1 VICTFYE
8 YLNFRDVEAASQT
21 CRSWYAAF
29 INKSKIHNNVEFVIH
44 RNHSQ
49 ALAALSR
56 YPSRCKRITIEDFGL
71 DTTETEWEQVLDCW
85 KLFSDHVN
93 HLRFYKCKI
102 TERQIESF
110 LCSCI
115 SLVSLTVDCCDCADS
130 DTDSDCD
137 LINLVGVTHLE
148 IKDTDNEY
156 SPYSTDKS
164 LIKLTNFMTN
174 LVHLSLSLT
183 GGDSVPE
190 YDLHSQM
197 LPRPEYNI
205 VRRIVEP
212 KFATIVS
219 ISVDQNCISRDQ
231 LVCLLKVPD
240 LRLTS
245 LNLLTV
251 TGFVDGAVINAIATH
266 QTEIVHLFINI
277 CYISTEHFDLLC
289 RHLEKLVMFHF
300 YGTLSDSC
308 WLESLMYFKE
318 LRTLIIKN
326 FDLHD
331 FSNFPEPTILQGL
344 LDKPRD
350 IQLTNLDID
359 FGFLDDLSQP
369 TLNIAKMCLRF
380 VASRLLKLTFLR
392 LSLCPLDENLFREIT
407 TNLMSLVVLRVE
419 NCNISDDALTGLKN
433 IEIDAS
439 RPPLRHLKRL
449 TELDL
454 SYNEVTDISLESA
467 FTSCSLKKLSL
478 RGCSQITDC
487 GLVNLAA
494 QPESFKR
501 SIEELN
507 LSGSYK
513 VTDWGLSKL
522 LPELKR
528 LRVLNLKGCREVT
541 SKTLETVK
549 TYCPKRRYLGM
560 SNLSDYML
568 DKPNLLDALL
578 LLKLDSYLDDDY
590 NSDYSDGNS
599 WNSGDS

>member
-1 VICTFYE
+1 
-8 YLNFRDVEAASQT
+8 
-21 CRSWYAAF
+21 
-29 INKSKIHNNVEFVIH
+29 
-44 RNHSQ
+44 
-49 ALAALSR
+49 
-56 YPSRCKRITIEDFGL
+56 DFGL

-115 SLVSLTVDCCDCADS
+115 SLVSLTVDCCDRVDS

-137 LINLVGVTHLE
+137 LINLVSVTHLE

-190 YDLHSQM
+190 YDVEGRL
-197 LPRPEYNI
+197 LPRPKYNL

-219 ISVDQNCISRDQ
+219 LCVDQNCISKDQ

-245 LNLLTV
+245 LNLYQYGL
-251 TGFVDGAVINAIATH
+251 VDDAVINAIATH

-277 CYISTEHFDLLC
+277 C
-289 RHLEKLVMFHF
+289 
-300 YGTLSDSC
+300 
-308 WLESLMYFKE
+308 
-318 LRTLIIKN
+318 
-326 FDLHD
+326 
-331 FSNFPEPTILQGL
+331 NFPEPTILQRL

-350 IQLTNLDID
+350 IQLTHLDID

-407 TNLMSLVVLRVE
+407 TKLINLVVLRVE
-419 NCNISDDALTGLKN
+419 NCDISDDALTGLKN

-454 SYNEVTDISLESA
+454 SNCFKVTDVSLESA

-478 RGCSQITDC
+478 RNCSQITDC

-507 LSGSYK
+507 LSGCYK

-528 LRVLNLKGCREVT
+528 LRVLNLKGCHEVT

-549 TYCPKRRYLGM
+549 TYCPKLRYLAE
-560 SNLSDYML
+560 LPDYVSPL
-568 DKPNLLDALL
+568 QII
-578 LLKLDSYLDDDY
+578 DDPLIVE
-590 NSDYSDGNS
+590 SLGKAIVE
-599 WNSGDS
+599 

>member
-1 VICTFYE
+1 MEESMET
-8 YLNFRDVEAASQT
+8 
-21 CRSWYAAF
+21 
-29 INKSKIHNNVEFVIH
+29 
-44 RNHSQ
+44 
-49 ALAALSR
+49 
-56 YPSRCKRITIEDFGL
+56 RIIKKERLEGLWSCLPEEHFGL

-115 SLVSLTVDCCDCADS
+115 SLVSLTVDCCDCADC

-137 LINLVGVTHLE
+137 LINLVSVTHLE
-148 IKDTDNEY
+148 IKDTKNEY
-156 SPYSTDKS
+156 GPYSTGKS

-183 GGDSVPE
+183 DNNIPE
-190 YDLHSQM
+190 YDLDSQM

-219 ISVDQNCISRDQ
+219 ISVDPYCMSDDQ

-245 LNLLTV
+245 LNLLTTYGTV
-251 TGFVDGAVINAIATH
+251 GGAVINAIATH
-266 QTEIVHLFINI
+266 QTEIVHLFINL
-277 CYISTEHFDLLC
+277 CAISAEHFDLLC
-289 RHLEKLVMFHF
+289 HHLEKLVTFHF
-300 YGTLSDSC
+300 YDFLSKRVLTC

-318 LRTLIIKN
+318 LRTLIIKDL
-326 FDLHD
+326 DLHD
-331 FSNFPEPTILQGL
+331 FSNFREPTILQRL

-350 IQLTNLDID
+350 IQLTHLDID
-359 FGFLDDLSQP
+359 LQCLQCDLSKP
-369 TLNIAKMCLRF
+369 TLNIAKICLRF
-380 VASRLLKLTFLR
+380 VASRLLRLTFLC
-392 LSLCPLDENLFREIT
+392 LSCCPLDENLFSEIT
-407 TNLMSLVVLRVE
+407 TNLINLVVLRVQ
-419 NCNISDDALTGLKN
+419 NCNLSDDALTGIKN
-433 IEIDAS
+433 MEIDAS

-454 SYNEVTDISLESA
+454 YCNEVTDASLESA
-467 FTSCSLKKLSL
+467 FASCSLKKLSL
-478 RGCSQITDC
+478 EDCSLITDC
-487 GLVNLAA
+487 GLLNLAA

-507 LSGSYK
+507 LSGCYE
-513 VTDWGLSKL
+513 VTDLGLSIL

-549 TYCPKRRYLGM
+549 TYCPKLRHLGV
-560 SNLSDYML
+560 SKTSDIRDTL
-568 DKPNLLDALL
+568 LLDTLP
-578 LLKLDSYLDDDY
+578 LLKLE
-590 NSDYSDGNS
+590 
-599 WNSGDS
+599 